1 MPQAIAAVEGPT
13 ALDQDQGQAVR
24 AGLNQPLLVVA
35 GPGAGKTRVLTS
47 RIIHIVREGLVPA
60 QQVVAITFTNAA
72 AAEMAARVDAGLSD
86 GRAGVRISTIHAL
99 AAQVVRC
106 HPEVVGLDA
115 EFSIFNSDDQLRVAR
130 SAVEQSEIEVE
141 PAELVRRIGI
151 AKANL
156 EDSAL
161 WKVLGEDGMSLAFDA
176 YERELLEANALDFEG
191 LVRAASQVLSRES
204 VAAGW
209 RANVGALLVDEFHD
223 VSEAQ
228 FALVRLLMPDGVGLT
243 AVGDDDQ
250 IVYAW
255 RGADPEFM
263 VDFERYFPGA
273 EVVVLRRNYRSS
285 AGIVE
290 HALRLIEHNVHRR
303 EKELVAARD
312 SGVEPTYLHFEN
324 EQAEAE
330 GIAAWVERH
339 IAGGGRAGEI
349 GVLFRMRNLTVRHA
363 LEVALATR
371 GIPYVTMG
379 ERTLWE
385 RPEVKDVLAW
395 LYLTVN
401 PAHSPAFSRSLE
413 SRPGLGPAAV
423 ESLLKSAKEL
433 SIRYEEACIQPES
446 AGLRGKRADAAI
458 EFGEAMAAIRRATK
472 DPGQPFKELV
482 GDVIQISGVPD
493 RLNRKGKDGR
503 NALERVRQV
512 YRAASTYQDRCE
524 ELDTVPRLSEFLQ
537 ELALQTDENERRGDT
552 AALGTVHAVKGLEFS
567 QVWLAGLEEG
577 VLPSTRSLQ
586 EGRTEEERRLCYVA
600 LTRARDGLTVSSA
613 ARRRGQAAQP
623 SRFISEAG
631 L

>member
-1 MPQAIAAVEGPT
+1 MPQAIAAPEGPA
-13 ALDQDQGQAVR
+13 ALDQDQGAAVR

-47 RIIHIVREGLVPA
+47 RIIHIVSQGLVPA
-60 QQVVAITFTNAA
+60 HQVVAITFTNAA

-86 GRAGVRISTIHAL
+86 GRTGVRISTIHAL
-99 AAQVVRC
+99 SAQIVRC

-130 SAVEQSEIEVE
+130 SAAEQSEVEVE

-161 WKVLGEDGMSLAFDA
+161 WKVRGEDGMSTAFDT

-191 LVRAASQVLSRES
+191 LVRAAAQVLSRES

-228 FALVRLLMPDGVGLT
+228 FALVRLLMPDGIGLT

-303 EKELVAARD
+303 EKELLAARD

-330 GIAAWVERH
+330 AIAAWVERH
-339 IAGGGRAGEI
+339 IASGGRAGEV

-371 GIPYVTMG
+371 GIPYMTLG

-401 PAHSPAFSRSLE
+401 PAHSPAFARALE

-423 ESLLKSAKEL
+423 ESLSQSAKEM
-433 SIRYEEACIQPES
+433 SIRYEEACTQPES

-458 EFGEAMAAIRRATK
+458 EFGEAMAAVRRATK
-472 DPGQPFKELV
+472 DPGRPFRELV
-482 GDVIQISGVPD
+482 GDVIQLSGVPD
-493 RLNRKGKDGR
+493 RLSRKGKDGR

-512 YRAASTYQDRCE
+512 YRAASTYEDRCA
-524 ELDTVPRLSEFLQ
+524 ELDAVPRLSEFLQ
-537 ELALQTDENERRGDT
+537 ELALQTEENERRGDA
-552 AALGTVHAVKGLEFS
+552 AALGTVHAVKGLEFP
-567 QVWLAGLEEG
+567 QVWLAGVEEG

-600 LTRARDGLTVSSA
+600 LTRARDGLTISSA
-613 ARRRGQAAQP
+613 ARRRGQAVQP